1 MRASNYEAW
10 FRMLE
15 LELHSSTLEAMSFL
29 DTTWYFLRKRK
40 CLFLLFLVFVA
51 LAGVMFR
58 QQVPVVK
65 LSTIAIVQDE
75 DIPTTP
81 TNIYAPTI
89 VTNISSLSVT
99 NSSHNLVY
107 SRPTEKPVSKACAY
121 YLYRTQ
127 KPLTWRN
134 QQGLVTTVSP
144 LVSANCQKLQV
155 GSTSEINRVE
165 GFLKYWRNDVSD
177 KEFYQNLKHCSYI
190 KSIFSA
196 NNFYIS
202 DMERDF
208 PLAYAMLFYNS
219 PQQIVRLLKVI
230 YRPHNIYCLHPDS
243 KASKQLIQAFR
254 HLASCLDN
262 VFVPRQLVKVTYM
275 HFSMVEAQM
284 LCMREL
290 STTYKHWQWK
300 YAMILCG
307 KELPFSTNRVI
318 VESLQSLKG
327 ASLVDVHGIP
337 VEDYW
342 ERFNYFYK
350 VSRQRGILY
359 RDGKRTDHLPE
370 DILIYKSSN
379 YISASRKFIRFLLED
394 RQVLGIYRFMSTAR
408 MADEEFYVT
417 SYMLKTAPKGNS
429 NIGFETGIGKG
440 ARGMIMAKTFFRYK
454 DSIKRSGKLNHF
466 SFILN
471 IRDLPMLS
479 TLGSKSTY
487 FFFNKYFMDYDHVVM
502 DCMERRIVQQNQLEY
517 QRDCL
522 TS

>member
-1 MRASNYEAW
+1 MVSYVGT
-10 FRMLE
+10 
-15 LELHSSTLEAMSFL
+15 STLEAMSFL

-40 CLFLLFLVFVA
+40 CLFLLFLILVT

-58 QQVPVVK
+58 QQVPVIK
-65 LSTIAIVQDE
+65 LSTIVQDE
-75 DIPTTP
+75 DIPATP
-81 TNIYAPTI
+81 TDRDYAP
-89 VTNISSLSVT
+89 TNISSLSVT
-99 NSSHNLVY
+99 NSSHNLVR
-107 SRPTEKPVSKACAY
+107 SRPTDKPVSKACAH
-121 YLYRTQ
+121 YRTQ
-127 KPLTWRN
+127 IPLTWN

-144 LVSANCQKLQV
+144 LVSANCQKLQA
-155 GSTSEINRVE
+155 GNTSEIKRVE
-165 GFLKYWRNDVSD
+165 GLLKDWRNDVSD
-177 KEFYQNLKHCSYI
+177 KEFYHNLKHCSYI

-196 NNFYIS
+196 DNFYIS

-243 KASKQLIQAFR
+243 KASKQFLQAFR
-254 HLASCLDN
+254 HLATCLDN

-327 ASLVDVHGIP
+327 ASLVDVRSIP
-337 VEDYW
+337 VREYW
-342 ERFNYFYK
+342 DRFNYFYK
-350 VSRQRGILY
+350 PNQQKGKLY
-359 RDGKRTDHLPE
+359 KDKKRTDYLPWNV
-370 DILIYKSSN
+370 LIYKSSN
-379 YISASRKFIRFLLED
+379 YISASRKFVHFLFENK
-394 RQVLGIYRFMSTAR
+394 QVSGIYKFMRTAS
-408 MADEEFYVT
+408 MPDEEFYAT

-429 NIGFETGIGKG
+429 SIGFKTGIGKG
-440 ARGMIMAKTFFRYK
+440 ARGMIMAKTFFRGSVK
-454 DSIKRSGKLNHF
+454 CSGKVKHF
-466 SFILN
+466 SCILN
-471 IRDLPMLS
+471 IRDIPMLS

-487 FFFNKYFMDYDHVVM
+487 FFFNKYFMEYDHVVM
-502 DCMERRIVQQNQLEY
+502 DCMERRIVQQNKLEY
-517 QRDCL
+517 QRDCMNDN
-522 TS
+522 TSL